1 MKIKVNDTWMAAAA
15 QIAAAQIQNDP
26 EKGKQ
31 ENLCRTIQEA
41 YMEIWRA
48 AEGLQNG

>member
-26 EKGKQ
+26 EKVKP

-48 AEGLQNG
+48 ARGLENG